1 MDRRQKR
8 TREAVFQA
16 FTQLLERKSYS
27 SISVQEIIDA
37 ANIGRSTFY
46 THFETKDELLRALCA
61 EIFDHVF
68 SEHLTC
74 ESSHDFS
81 AKQQDIHSEITH
93 ILYHLQDS
101 RSYIKGILSCESGEI
116 FMQFFKDHLTG
127 VFQGELE
134 KYPSE
139 MPRDFM
145 LNHIICDF
153 TETVRWWMQ
162 HPAYSP
168 EQISVFFF
176 STTPFAKDNSSETP
190 GPQAPV
196 SF

>member
-8 TREAVFQA
+8 IREAVFQA

-27 SISVQEIIDA
+27 GISVQEIIDE

-46 THFETKDELLRALCA
+46 THFETKDELLRALCT

-68 SEHLTC
+68 SDHLTS

-81 AKQQDIHSEITH
+81 AKQQDIESEITH

-116 FMQFFKDHLTG
+116 FMQFFKEHLTG
-127 VFQGELE
+127 IFKKELE
-134 KYPSE
+134 KYPSDVPE
-139 MPRDFM
+139 EFM

-153 TETVRWWMQ
+153 AETVRWWMQ

-176 STTPFAKDNSSETP
+176 STTPFAKDRP
-190 GPQAPV
+190 
-196 SF
+196 